1 MECDMRTGL
10 LFPRHLCSIAK
21 ETRPTVSLA
30 TEVGGAMAPEA
41 GEREATAA
49 LALLMA
55 MAMGFVDDMIKGT
68 RQMGHAT
75 LCFEFAENICRRQRV
90 QYLRRNQQ

>member
-1 MECDMRTGL
+1 MRTGL

-21 ETRPTVSLA
+21 ETRPTVSTA
-30 TEVGGAMAPEA
+30 TEVAGAIAPEA
-41 GEREATAA
+41 EEGEVAAA

-55 MAMGFVDDMIKGT
+55 MAMGFVDDMMKGT

-90 QYLRRNQQ
+90 QYLPRNQQ

>member
-1 MECDMRTGL
+1 MRTGL

-21 ETRPTVSLA
+21 ETRLTVSTA
-30 TEVGGAMAPEA
+30 TEVVGAIAPEA
-41 GEREATAA
+41 EEGEVAAA

-55 MAMGFVDDMIKGT
+55 MAMGFVDDMMKGT

-90 QYLRRNQQ
+90 QYLPRNQQ

>member
-1 MECDMRTGL
+1 V
-10 LFPRHLCSIAK
+10 A
-21 ETRPTVSLA
+21 
-30 TEVGGAMAPEA
+30 
-41 GEREATAA
+41 AA

-55 MAMGFVDDMIKGT
+55 MAMGFVDDMMKGT